1 MIRPVNDRVAVKK
14 VESQESMV
22 KGLYVPDS
30 AKSGTNKAEIVALGT
45 DEDMLKVL
53 NVGDTVVYSQYGGLQ
68 EVEDDGVKYYIL
80 NFSDV
85 LCIVD

>member
-53 NVGDTVVYSQYGGLQ
+53 N
-68 EVEDDGVKYYIL
+68 
-80 NFSDV
+80 
-85 LCIVD
+85 